1 MTLSTAGAMLNLQQT
16 NQGRIQSLLRRWLI
30 TSFQFLLFIFQFL
43 SLFSSLS
50 SLKRWLITFFFH
62 FLSLCFNPYQVAENQ
77 RPSDDVEAAA
87 TKLDKK
93 TEDPEKHASKLEQET
108 DHLEASL
115 GVFIGPEREPV
126 GFVELDRSKP
136 TMEKIYPSLKNKYAD
151 AEKRKYDKKD
161 WPSKD
166 ECKKFVS
173 RYVNRHNLS
182 HSKEYT

>member
-1 MTLSTAGAMLNLQQT
+1 MADNEFS
-16 NQGRIQSLLRRWLI
+16 IS
-30 TSFQFLLFIFQFL
+30 SFYFSIFIFIFIFIFL
-43 SLFSSLS
+43 EEVAHNV
-50 SLKRWLITFFFH
+50 FFH
-62 FLSLCFNPYQVAENQ
+62 FFSLCFNPYQVAENQ

-93 TEDPEKHASKLEQET
+93 TEDMEEHASKLEQET

>member
-1 MTLSTAGAMLNLQQT
+1 MLA
-16 NQGRIQSLLRRWLI
+16 
-30 TSFQFLLFIFQFL
+30 
-43 SLFSSLS
+43 
-50 SLKRWLITFFFH
+50 
-62 FLSLCFNPYQVAENQ
+62 CFNLCQVAENQ

-87 TKLDKK
+87 AKLDK
-93 TEDPEKHASKLEQET
+93 EAADLEPHASKSRLEEEADQ
-108 DHLEASL
+108 LEASR
-115 GVFIGPEREPV
+115 GIFIGPERKPV

-173 RYVNRHNLS
+173 RYVN
-182 HSKEYT
+182 

>member
-1 MTLSTAGAMLNLQQT
+1 MPV
-16 NQGRIQSLLRRWLI
+16 
-30 TSFQFLLFIFQFL
+30 
-43 SLFSSLS
+43 
-50 SLKRWLITFFFH
+50 
-62 FLSLCFNPYQVAENQ
+62 CFNLYQVAENQ

-87 TKLDKK
+87 AKLDK
-93 TEDPEKHASKLEQET
+93 EAADLEPHASKSRLEEEADQ
-108 DHLEASL
+108 LKASL

-173 RYVNRHNLS
+173 RYATGQNFS
-182 HSKEYT
+182 HSKEYTYIVQRVCQMDVAEASPIVQISPDWFQVPRLVPASQCLSSC

>member
-1 MTLSTAGAMLNLQQT
+1 M
-16 NQGRIQSLLRRWLI
+16 
-30 TSFQFLLFIFQFL
+30 
-43 SLFSSLS
+43 
-50 SLKRWLITFFFH
+50 
-62 FLSLCFNPYQVAENQ
+62 AENQ
-77 RPSDDVEAAA
+77 RPSDDVEATAA
-87 TKLDKK
+87 KLNLKEAADL
-93 TEDPEKHASKLEQET
+93 EPHASKSRLEEEADQ
-108 DHLEASL
+108 LEASL

-173 RYVNRHNLS
+173 RYVN
-182 HSKEYT
+182 

>member
-1 MTLSTAGAMLNLQQT
+1 MLA
-16 NQGRIQSLLRRWLI
+16 
-30 TSFQFLLFIFQFL
+30 
-43 SLFSSLS
+43 
-50 SLKRWLITFFFH
+50 
-62 FLSLCFNPYQVAENQ
+62 CFNLCQVAENQ

-87 TKLDKK
+87 AKLDK
-93 TEDPEKHASKLEQET
+93 EAADLDQHASKSRLEEESDQ
-108 DHLEASL
+108 LEASRAF
-115 GVFIGPEREPV
+115 FIGPEREPV

-173 RYVNRHNLS
+173 RYVN
-182 HSKEYT
+182 

>member
-1 MTLSTAGAMLNLQQT
+1 MLA
-16 NQGRIQSLLRRWLI
+16 
-30 TSFQFLLFIFQFL
+30 
-43 SLFSSLS
+43 
-50 SLKRWLITFFFH
+50 
-62 FLSLCFNPYQVAENQ
+62 CFNLCQVAENQ
-77 RPSDDVEAAA
+77 RPSDGVEAAA
-87 TKLDKK
+87 AKLDK
-93 TEDPEKHASKLEQET
+93 EAADLEQHASKSRLEEESDQ
-108 DHLEASL
+108 LEASR

-173 RYVNRHNLS
+173 RYVN
-182 HSKEYT
+182 